1 METQNIKQLYLK
13 DTSFANLMQKRI
25 FNVLL
30 IASRYDAFIL
40 EEDGRVDEQI
50 FFEYTSLNLSSPP
63 RVTQANSFDEAFRE
77 LSGKR
82 YDLIIAMPGIE
93 NSDTFEKAKEIKSIY
108 SDIPIVVLT
117 PFSQEVSRRISNED
131 LSGVDYVFS
140 WLGNADL
147 LLAIIKLIE
156 DKMNA
161 EEDINSVGVQVILL
175 VEDSIRFYSSI
186 LPHLYKFVLKQS
198 QIFST
203 EALNQHEQMLRM
215 RGRPKI
221 KLARTYEE
229 AVAIYNKYPN
239 NMLGIVTDVSFK
251 RAGEKDKK
259 AGLKFCSYIRE
270 KDEFLPIIIESS
282 EVENQKDA
290 MFLNACFLD
299 KNSKKL
305 PVDLR
310 KTILRNFGFGD
321 FEFINPHTGEVIAT
335 VRNLKDLQ
343 NTIMSIPD
351 ESLYYH
357 GSRNHISRW
366 LYSRA
371 MFPIAELLRQ
381 KQFTDISESQ
391 EMRQLIFDAIVQ
403 YRKMKN
409 RGVVAI
415 FQRERFD
422 KYSNFARI
430 GQGSLGGKG
439 RGLAFIDSMIKR
451 HPILENYEGVSVSIP
466 KTVVLCT
473 DIFDEFMETNNLY
486 QIALS
491 DLPDE
496 DILEYFLK
504 AKLPDKLVDDFMAFF
519 EVVGRPIAVRSSSL
533 LEDSHYQPFA
543 GIYSTYMIPFLEDK
557 DEMLRLLSGR
567 Y

>member
-108 SDIPIVVLT
+108 PDIPIVVLT

-557 DEMLRLLSGR
+557 DDMLRLLSDAI
-567 Y
+567 